1 MLQSFGQGALH
12 LTSALVLWSNTRPSY
27 PELLLQLVIQL
38 AKARGIHTVNV
49 VRDRPNMGDLE
60 HILKGLGADVVTTD
74 DKLKSALGKLV
85 DPNTIS

>member
-1 MLQSFGQGALH
+1 M
-12 LTSALVLWSNTRPSY
+12 
-27 PELLLQLVIQL
+27 IQL

-74 DKLKSALGKLV
+74 DKLKSALG
-85 DPNTIS
+85 D